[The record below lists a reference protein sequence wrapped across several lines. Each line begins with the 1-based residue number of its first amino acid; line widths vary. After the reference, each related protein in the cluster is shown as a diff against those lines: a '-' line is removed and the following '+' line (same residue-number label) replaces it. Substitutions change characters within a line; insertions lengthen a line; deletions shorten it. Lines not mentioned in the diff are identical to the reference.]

1 MFSFKKY
8 GDGPFQCIELK
19 TGRVKWSEDGYGPG
33 NVILA
38 GKNLIALSDK
48 GELAI
53 VEASSKYYKEIG
65 KKKLITGKCW
75 STPTLS
81 QGLVFIRSTEEAV
94 CLSVK

>member
-1 MFSFKKY
+1 M
-8 GDGPFQCIELK
+8 
-19 TGRVKWSEDGYGPG
+19 VKWSEDGYGPG

-38 GKNLIALSDK
+38 GNHLLALSDK
-48 GELAI
+48 GELS
-53 VEASSKYYKEIG
+53 VVKASSSHYQELAR
-65 KKKLITGKCW
+65 KKLISGKCW